1 MTSVDGETGAS
12 DGRQISLDGVTYSK
26 GLGVHSDSRLDWQL
40 YVQCSTFSAVIGVD
54 DEVVANGSVIFQV
67 YVDGSLRFMSD
78 VMTGSTAA
86 RSIQVDVSGGNEL
99 GLFVHYG
106 WDSYAFDH
114 ADWADARI
122 VCTP

>member
-1 MTSVDGETGAS
+1 MNG
-12 DGRQISLDGVTYSK
+12 
-26 GLGVHSDSRLDWQL
+26 
-40 YVQCSTFSAVIGVD
+40 QCTAFSAVIGVD
-54 DEVVANGSVIFQV
+54 DEVGANGSVIFQV

-106 WDSYAFDH
+106 WDNYAFDH
-114 ADWADARI
+114 ADWADARV